1 MKRPQDP
8 MAGLPAG
15 LIEQLAAKS
24 FNPQQPGATFAPSKE
39 QSPVKAVGVPRSVRK
54 RKKKK

>member
-1 MKRPQDP
+1 